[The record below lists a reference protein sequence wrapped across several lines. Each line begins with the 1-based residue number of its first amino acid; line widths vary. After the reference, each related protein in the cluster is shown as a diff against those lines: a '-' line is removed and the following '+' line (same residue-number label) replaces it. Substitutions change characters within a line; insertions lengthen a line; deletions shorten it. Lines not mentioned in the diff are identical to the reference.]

1 MSRAE
6 LQRVWTEDTAA
17 VLLRDLPWQKLS
29 GLTIAVTGAGGF
41 LGSYLVRVLLGLHA
55 AGRVERPIRVL
66 ALVRDVDRG
75 RERLNLLADNPDLE
89 LRTWNLNDIAVPD
102 LGDCHYVLHAASQAS
117 PRFYRSDPVGT
128 LMPNAVG
135 TASLLHALQRCPE
148 PRGLLFVSSSEVYG
162 QVGGDRTLGE
172 TDYGQLDPA
181 TVRACY
187 AESKRLG
194 ETLCVAWHQQ
204 YGLPTYIVRPF
215 HTYGPGLL
223 ADDGRVFAD
232 FTYNVIRGE
241 NIVMMSDGSARR
253 AFCYASDAIAGFFT
267 VLLNGQ
273 PASPYNVANPAG
285 ELSVMELAE
294 LLVGLYPDKGLKVE
308 SRLPPDDRNYMTST
322 FSRLIPDVTQLSS
335 LGWSAQVTPTQGFRR
350 MIEAHTP

>member
-1 MSRAE
+1 MSHIE
-6 LQRVWTEDTAA
+6 LQRVWREDTAA

-29 GLTIAVTGAGGF
+29 GMTIAVTGASGF
-41 LGSYLVRVLLGLHA
+41 LGGYLVRILLALHA
-55 AGRVERPIRVL
+55 AGRVERPIRVM
-66 ALVRDVDRG
+66 ALVRDVDRA
-75 RERLNLLADNPDLE
+75 RERLDPLADDPNLKFYTWDMSDLA
-89 LRTWNLNDIAVPD
+89 IPD
-102 LGDCHYVLHAASQAS
+102 LGDCHYVLHAASKAS
-117 PRFYRSDPVGT
+117 PRFYGSDPVGT

-135 TASLLHALQRCPE
+135 TASLLHALQRCAD

-162 QVGGDRTLGE
+162 QVGDDCSLSE
-172 TDYGQLDPA
+172 TDYGRLDPA

-194 ETLCVAWHQQ
+194 ETLCVAWNQQ

-215 HTYGPGLL
+215 HTYGPGLF

-273 PASPYNVANPAG
+273 PATPYNVANPAG

-294 LLVGLYPDKGLKVE
+294 LLVGLEPNKMLKVE
-308 SRLPPDDRNYMTST
+308 RRLPPDDRSYLTST
-322 FSRLIPDVTQLSS
+322 LSRLVPDVRRISS
-335 LGWSAQVTPTQGFRR
+335 LGWSALVTPHEGFRR
-350 MIEAHTP
+350 MIEAHSP